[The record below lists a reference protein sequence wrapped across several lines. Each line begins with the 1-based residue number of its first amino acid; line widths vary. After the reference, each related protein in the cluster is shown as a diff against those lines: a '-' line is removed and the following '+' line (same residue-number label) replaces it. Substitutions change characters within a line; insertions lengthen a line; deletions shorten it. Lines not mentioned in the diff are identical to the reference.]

1 MSADRLIVVGKAL
14 KPIGFK
20 GELKIYPYTESL
32 DIFKN
37 FSILFFEKECF
48 EVNKVRFNKNL
59 VAVCLKGVDS
69 FENAKKLSG
78 QLVRASSDYFPDKE
92 NDEYYWFELIGLTV
106 YDIQGKALGN
116 VQSLLRTSAHDV
128 LQVQTKTKEILIPL
142 VDEIVKTVDLEGNQ
156 IVVDLLTG
164 MGPDD

>member
-1 MSADRLIVVGKAL
+1 MNADRLIVVGKAL
-14 KPIGFK
+14 KPVGLK

-32 DIFKN
+32 DSFKK
-37 FSILFFEKECF
+37 FPFLFFENECF
-48 EVNKVRFNKNL
+48 EVDKVRDNGNL
-59 VAVCLKGVDS
+59 VAVFLKGIDS

-78 QLVRASSDYFPDKE
+78 RLVRASADFFPHKE
-92 NDEYYWFELIGLTV
+92 DDEYYWFELIGLRV
-106 YDIQGKALGN
+106 YDIQGKQLGN

-128 LQVQTKTKEILIPL
+128 LQIQTKTKEILVPL
-142 VDEIVKTVDLEGNQ
+142 VDEIVKTIDLKGNQ